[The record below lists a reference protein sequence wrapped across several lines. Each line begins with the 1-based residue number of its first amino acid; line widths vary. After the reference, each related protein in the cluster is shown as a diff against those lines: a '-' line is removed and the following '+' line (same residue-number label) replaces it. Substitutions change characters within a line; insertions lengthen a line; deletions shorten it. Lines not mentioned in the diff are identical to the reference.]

1 MKTRYI
7 IMAATTALAVLS
19 GCAKEQDVAA
29 PGKHHLRAAIEQS
42 ADTRVS
48 VANDGKATW
57 VAGDEIAV
65 YIDRGFETIEIENPQ
80 TGDFTIDALLDPEL
94 RSYYAVYPANIA
106 TGTSSSAPL
115 QLTLPTTYSL
125 EGKPAD
131 YSPVPMIAVND
142 PDQDILYFRHVGGL
156 LRIICND
163 VPAGTTTA
171 TVTFDKN
178 VTGKYTVN
186 TADPMRPTIANNAV
200 EGAGNTVSFTV
211 PSGATSFVL
220 NVPVPC
226 ETYSSVTVQFL
237 GGTLPDTKVYNGNP
251 LVFARQHGKV
261 IAFGIDDFDAS
272 DLVLGELTDV
282 ETEYTGGKKE
292 IAHSF
297 VSYGT
302 YGDIKVAVPFVL
314 EYSTTGDPDGTD
326 WTETAPSWLAPD
338 ATIDFGG
345 STHGERMEVS
355 IYAQTFTQTD
365 GHAAVMQG
373 MSAADRYPAGVL
385 ESGAVNLAKYNVATG
400 QVTGGISTANCYVVR
415 GHGSYKFPAV
425 YGNGVVNGHS
435 NEPAYHGMKYDE
447 DTENYVYRF
456 ESEDEKN
463 TFEKKFYYSTDPD
476 ETYVFVYGYLAYF
489 KDHLNNDITNPYI
502 AEHLTGSSFTA
513 EVLWSDA
520 PSLVTDVAVDGS
532 GRDTYIT
539 FSVLPDFIRQG
550 NAVIGLKDNSGDIV
564 WSWHIWVTDA
574 DLNAV
579 TAPNGTIFAPKNLGW
594 CDTVDDFRYGDAREI
609 YIRARQTVT
618 GGKTSLPAKVYSK
631 KGPISQNR
639 GHGTLYQWGRKD
651 PMVPIFSKYEGQ
663 ATTTVEKTVTV
674 PGNYAPDNKDFF
686 GNSITIGDAIQ
697 HPNIAYYAETHTLQ
711 RQAWCSSLM
720 YNYWN
725 SQYYGI
731 PLDPDYNDPSPDVKV
746 KKTIYDPSPV
756 GYKVPNIGAFDGI
769 SESNFIWNDTGD
781 DPSSETYY
789 GNEGRTYGNVFFPS
803 TGYRDPF
810 QLIWWGD
817 SMYWSASPSV
827 SHHETPGKGLGFN
840 SITIV
845 NPRTRVTPHSIPV
858 RSIRDIIEN
867 D

>member
-19 GCAKEQDVAA
+19 GCAKEQEAAA
-29 PGKHHLRAAIEQS
+29 PGKFHLRAAIEQS

-226 ETYSSVTVQFL
+226 ETYNSVTVQFL
-237 GGTLPDTKVYNGNP
+237 GSTLLDTKVYNGNP

-261 IAFGIDDFDAS
+261 IAFGIGDFDAS
-272 DLVLGELTDV
+272 DLVLGELTGV

-297 VSYGT
+297 VSYGM
-302 YGDIKVAVPFVL
+302 YGDTKVAVPFVF
-314 EYSTTGDPDGTD
+314 EYSATGEDGT
-326 WTETAPSWLAPD
+326 WSTTAPSWLAPD

-355 IYAQTFTQTD
+355 IYEQKRVVMD
-365 GHAAVMQG
+365 GHAEVMQG
-373 MSAADRYPAGVL
+373 MPAADRYPAGVL
-385 ESGAVNLAKYNVATG
+385 ESGVVNLAKYNVATG

-415 GHGSYKFPAV
+415 GHGTYKFPAV
-425 YGNGVVNGHS
+425 YGNGVVNGIA
-435 NEPAYHGMKYDE
+435 NEPAYHAMTYDE
-447 DTENYVYRF
+447 DSGRFVYR
-456 ESEDEKN
+456 SDNPDDN
-463 TFEKKFYYSTDPD
+463 TFPQSFGYSGQTEK
-476 ETYVFVYGYLAYF
+476 YVFTYGYLSYF
-489 KDHLNNDITNPYI
+489 KDHLDHDIQNPYI
-502 AEHLTGSSFTA
+502 ANHLTGSALTA
-513 EVLWSDA
+513 KVLWSDV
-520 PSLVTDVAVDGS
+520 PSLVTDVAISGS
-532 GRDTYIT
+532 GPNTYIT
-539 FSVLPDFIRQG
+539 FNVPRDNIRQG
-550 NAVIGLKDNSGDIV
+550 NAVIALYADGIIA

-574 DLNAV
+574 DLKAV
-579 TAPNGTIFAPKNLGW
+579 TVPGGINFAPKNIGW
-594 CDTVDDFRYGDAREI
+594 CDTRDELRYDAREI
-609 YIRARQTVT
+609 FVRARQTLPDGT
-618 GGKTSLPAKVYSK
+618 DGKTSPKVKVISK
-631 KGPISQNR
+631 KGPIIQHG

-651 PMVPIFSKYEGQ
+651 PMPPVYHGYDGLS
-663 ATTTVEKTVTV
+663 ASVVEKEISSESAHEYV
-674 PGNYAPDNKDFF
+674 AFF
-686 GNSITIGDAIQ
+686 GNIITIGAAIQ
-697 HPNIAYYAETHTLQ
+697 HPDITYFADVSDLQ

-725 SQYYGI
+725 SHYYGI
-731 PLDPDYNDPSPDVKV
+731 ALSAGFDDPAPDMEVT
-746 KKTIYDPSPV
+746 KTIYDPSPV
-756 GYKVPNIGAFDGI
+756 GYKVPNIGVF
-769 SESNFIWNDTGD
+769 SQFNLSNFVWTDAGE
-781 DPSSETYY
+781 DPSDELYY
-789 GNEGRTYGNVFFPS
+789 GNEGRTFGGVFFPGS
-803 TGYRDPF
+803 GYRDAYGIA
-810 QLIWWGD
+810 LWGEPT
-817 SMYWSASPSV
+817 YWSASPSV
-827 SHHETPGKGLGFN
+827 SHFETPGKGLGLN
-840 SITIV
+840 SGFIV
-845 NPRTRVTPHSIPV
+845 NSRTRLTPYSNPV
-858 RSIRDIIEN
+858 RPIQDVIEN